1 MRGFGFCAQR
11 APQNSE
17 REQSRPAS
25 GVLYRIDLLMDLKS
39 GQPFWPIKNRSLGA
53 YFPLNQDVDCEVAVV
68 GAGITGALVAYYLTK
83 EGVPT
88 VIVDRREV
96 GTGSTGA
103 TTGLLQYEVDT
114 PLFELMGK
122 VGEKKAV
129 RSYQLCLEAIYGIE
143 QLVHE
148 LGDSCD
154 FERKQSLYL
163 ASRSRDVEI
172 LQKEYNVRTRNGIR
186 LELLGKEAVRES
198 FQLDYPAALLS
209 FDAGQIDAY
218 RLTHLLLRAAC
229 NSGLQVY
236 DQTEIT
242 DHRSDKHGAELIT
255 KRRNRIKARR
265 MVFAN
270 GYEIPV
276 GLRKDIVQLKSTY
289 ALVSTP
295 CERLP
300 EKLMNTLT
308 WETARP
314 YFYLRTTKDGR
325 VLIGGEDDNF
335 DSPRR
340 RDARV
345 GKKSKKLVKRFKEM
359 FPEVKL
365 SVAYNWAGTFGE
377 TKDGLAYI
385 GETRKRPNCYF
396 ALGYGGNGIT
406 YSLIAAHIIRDL
418 YTGRPNPN
426 AAIFAFDR

>member
-1 MRGFGFCAQR
+1 
-11 APQNSE
+11 
-17 REQSRPAS
+17 
-25 GVLYRIDLLMDLKS
+25 MDLKS
-39 GQPFWPIKNRSLGA
+39 GQPFWPIKNGALGT
-53 YFPLNQDVDCEVAVV
+53 YCPLNQDVDCEVAIV

-83 EGVPT
+83 EGIRT
-88 VIVDRREV
+88 VVVDRREV
-96 GTGSTGA
+96 GTGSTSA

-114 PLFELMGK
+114 PLFELIGR

-148 LGDSCD
+148 LGDACD
-154 FERKQSLYL
+154 FERKRSLYL
-163 ASRSRDVEI
+163 ASRRGDVET
-172 LQKEYNVRTRNGIR
+172 LQKEYSVRKQHGIR

-198 FQLDYPAALLS
+198 FALDYPAALLS

-218 RLTHLLLRAAC
+218 RLTHRLLGAAC

-242 DHRSDKHGAELIT
+242 NYRSGKLGAELIT
-255 KRRNRIKARR
+255 KQKNRIKARR

-270 GYEIPV
+270 GYEIPA
-276 GLRKDIVQLKSTY
+276 GLRKDIVQFKSTY

-300 EKLMNTLT
+300 EKVTEYLT

-314 YFYLRTTKDGR
+314 YFYMRTTRDSR
-325 VLIGGEDDNF
+325 VLVGGEDDRF
-335 DSPRR
+335 DSPKR

-345 GKKSKKLVKRFKEM
+345 ARKSQKLVKRFGAM
-359 FPEVKL
+359 FPEIDLKVDY
-365 SVAYNWAGTFGE
+365 SWAGTFGE

-385 GETRKRPNCYF
+385 GETNKCPNSYF

-406 YSLIAAHIIRDL
+406 YSLIAAQIIRDL
-418 YTGRPNPN
+418 YTGRSNPD
-426 AAIFAFDR
+426 AEVFDFDR

>member
-1 MRGFGFCAQR
+1 
-11 APQNSE
+11 
-17 REQSRPAS
+17 
-25 GVLYRIDLLMDLKS
+25 MDLKS
-39 GQPFWPIKNRSLGA
+39 GQPFWPIKNGLLGH
-53 YFPLNQDVDCEVAVV
+53 YFPLNQDVDCEVAIV
-68 GAGITGALVAYYLTK
+68 GAGITGALVAYYLAK
-83 EGVPT
+83 EGIRT

-96 GTGSTGA
+96 GTGSTSA

-114 PLFELMGK
+114 PLFELIGM

-129 RSYQLCLEAIYGIE
+129 RSYRLCLEAIYGIQ
-143 QLVHE
+143 QLVRE
-148 LGDSCD
+148 LGDACD

-163 ASRSRDVEI
+163 ASCSDDVEI
-172 LQKEYNVRTRNGIR
+172 LQKEYSVRTRNGIK
-186 LELLGKEAVRES
+186 LELLGREAIRES

-218 RLTHLLLRAAC
+218 RLTHVLLQAA
-229 NSGLQVY
+229 SSAGLQVY

-242 DHRSDKHGAELIT
+242 DHHSGKDGAELIT
-255 KRRNRIKARR
+255 KQRNRIKARR
-265 MVFAN
+265 IVFAN
-270 GYEIPV
+270 GYEIPL

-295 CERLP
+295 CQRLP
-300 EKLMNTLT
+300 EKLTEYLT

-314 YFYLRTTKDGR
+314 YFYMRTTNEGR

-335 DSPRR
+335 DSPKR

-345 GKKSKKLVKRFKEM
+345 GKKSKKLVKRFEAM

-365 SVAYNWAGTFGE
+365 NVAYNWAGTFGE

-385 GETRKRPNCYF
+385 GETSKCPYSYF

-418 YTGRPNPN
+418 YTGRPNSN
-426 AAIFAFDR
+426 AAVFSFDR

>member
-1 MRGFGFCAQR
+1 M
-11 APQNSE
+11 
-17 REQSRPAS
+17 
-25 GVLYRIDLLMDLKS
+25 
-39 GQPFWPIKNRSLGA
+39 
-53 YFPLNQDVDCEVAVV
+53 
-68 GAGITGALVAYYLTK
+68 AL
-83 EGVPT
+83 
-88 VIVDRREV
+88 RR
-96 GTGSTGA
+96 
-103 TTGLLQYEVDT
+103 
-114 PLFELMGK
+114 
-122 VGEKKAV
+122 
-129 RSYQLCLEAIYGIE
+129 
-143 QLVHE
+143 LVHE
-148 LGDSCD
+148 LGDACD

-163 ASRSRDVEI
+163 ASCSDDVEI
-172 LQKEYNVRTRNGIR
+172 LQKEYSVRTRNGIK
-186 LELLGKEAVRES
+186 LDLLGREAIRES

-218 RLTHLLLRAAC
+218 RLTHTLLRAAH

-242 DHRSDKHGAELIT
+242 DYRSGKDGAELIT
-255 KRRNRIKARR
+255 KQRNRIKARR

-300 EKLMNTLT
+300 EKLTEYLT

-314 YFYLRTTKDGR
+314 YFYMRTTKEGR
-325 VLIGGEDDNF
+325 VLIGGEDDSF
-335 DSPRR
+335 DNSKR

-345 GKKSKKLVKRFKEM
+345 GRKSKKLVKRFREM
-359 FPEVKL
+359 FPEVGFD
-365 SVAYNWAGTFGE
+365 VAYSWAGTFGE

-385 GETRKRPNCYF
+385 GETNRCPNCYF

-406 YSLIAAHIIRDL
+406 YSLIAAQIIRDL

-426 AAIFAFDR
+426 AEVFGFDR

>member
-1 MRGFGFCAQR
+1 
-11 APQNSE
+11 
-17 REQSRPAS
+17 
-25 GVLYRIDLLMDLKS
+25 
-39 GQPFWPIKNRSLGA
+39 
-53 YFPLNQDVDCEVAVV
+53 
-68 GAGITGALVAYYLTK
+68 
-83 EGVPT
+83 
-88 VIVDRREV
+88 
-96 GTGSTGA
+96 
-103 TTGLLQYEVDT
+103 
-114 PLFELMGK
+114 
-122 VGEKKAV
+122 
-129 RSYQLCLEAIYGIE
+129 
-143 QLVHE
+143 
-148 LGDSCD
+148 
-154 FERKQSLYL
+154 
-163 ASRSRDVEI
+163 
-172 LQKEYNVRTRNGIR
+172 
-186 LELLGKEAVRES
+186 
-198 FQLDYPAALLS
+198 
-209 FDAGQIDAY
+209 
-218 RLTHLLLRAAC
+218 
-229 NSGLQVY
+229 
-236 DQTEIT
+236 
-242 DHRSDKHGAELIT
+242 
-255 KRRNRIKARR
+255 

-270 GYEIPV
+270 GYEIPA

-289 ALVSTP
+289 DLVSTP

-345 GKKSKKLVKRFKEM
+345 GKKSKKLVKRFAAM

-365 SVAYNWAGTFGE
+365 NVAHNWAGTFGE

-418 YTGRPNPN
+418 STGRPNPN

>member
-1 MRGFGFCAQR
+1 
-11 APQNSE
+11 
-17 REQSRPAS
+17 
-25 GVLYRIDLLMDLKS
+25 MDLKS
-39 GQPFWPIKNRSLGA
+39 GRPFWPIKNGSLGT
-53 YFPLNQDVDCEVAVV
+53 YFPLNQDVDCEVAIV

-83 EGVPT
+83 EGIRT

-96 GTGSTGA
+96 GTGSTSA

-114 PLFELMGK
+114 PLFELMGM

-129 RSYQLCLEAIYGIE
+129 RSYQLCLEAIYGIQ

-148 LGDSCD
+148 LGDACD

-163 ASRSRDVEI
+163 ASCSDDVEI
-172 LQKEYNVRTRNGIR
+172 LQKEYSVRTRNGIKV
-186 LELLGKEAVRES
+186 ELLGREAIRES

-218 RLTHLLLRAAC
+218 RLTHRLLQSAC

-242 DHRSDKHGAELIT
+242 NYSSGKLGAELIT
-255 KRRNRIKARR
+255 KQKNRIKARR

-300 EKLMNTLT
+300 EKLTKYLT

-314 YFYLRTTKDGR
+314 YFYMRTTQEGR
-325 VLIGGEDDNF
+325 ILIGGEDDNF
-335 DSPRR
+335 VSPQR

-345 GKKSKKLVKRFKEM
+345 GKKSKKLVKRFQAM
-359 FPEVKL
+359 FPEVGFNVDY
-365 SVAYNWAGTFGE
+365 SWAGTFGE

-385 GETRKRPNCYF
+385 GETNKCPNSYF

-406 YSLIAAHIIRDL
+406 YSLIAAEIIPDL

-426 AAIFAFDR
+426 AEVFDFDR